1 MNLKNVIISA
11 LLVSSITFVGCG
23 VKEEPVGN
31 NDEIKKEQPADN
43 EQGSEKEVNY
53 EVTKEILE
61 VAEKNIKIAYPQV
74 TNYPGELLMD
84 YMNQSLMKITDLY
97 GNEDQYIDVQVDYE
111 ITKMDANVL
120 SVLFEGTGEIKD
132 FREINIKHS
141 MNLDMASSNE
151 INYNNLIKSDEKSKE
166 EVNKILNQKAKEKG
180 LEGFEAEGVRIY
192 FEGENVVFYY
202 MPLDDSAKKFIE
214 LSVPMNELEGYI
226 NTDFGE
232 APAS

>member
-1 MNLKNVIISA
+1 MNFKNLVISA

-23 VKEEPVGN
+23 VKEEPIGN
-31 NDEIKKEQPADN
+31 NDEIKQEQSADN
-43 EQGSEKEVNY
+43 EQGTEKEVNY

-61 VAEKNIKIAYPQV
+61 VAEKNIKIAYPQI